1 MTWRVGLLL
10 LATTVGSAAGA
21 GGQVPSNAG
30 QGRSGWTLR
39 SSAAADLWFY
49 GLARVGFGMGGE
61 FSLYNAG
68 YVDRVAA
75 AKRDAGVPGTAL
87 DSAAAELLI
96 EFQEEQVFQALHF
109 VPLYFSQAGPE
120 EMLLALKAVAERDLS
135 QAQFFDARTR
145 FGVRQVA
152 GTFRDG
158 DHREVLGKFVD
169 VLSREWASFYADYWA
184 RTTGADS
191 AYFAEVEARWVG
203 DVAPVVMDF
212 LAERQLDA
220 GAILVSPP
228 LGPEGRVY
236 EGSPFR
242 KLDNVTAI
250 WAPPGAH
257 DPDVSVYAILR
268 ELCFSTADESVRTT
282 LDGVDAAVSSRAAVR
297 CGSLLLEAR
306 APEQVDRYQAIFLAA
321 AQGADQGATFEDA
334 YPVEWAVLENLRQK
348 IAPAVA
354 EAPAAPQLERTDRR
368 GWLVRGA
375 PQTDLWFHTLA
386 VIAADQPGPL
396 GLYSA
401 DYARR
406 IRDVKQ
412 ELGIYPT
419 PLDSLATKL
428 RRDLAGGNPEL
439 DVFHFVPLYFPTAS
453 AEEMLMSLQRVA
465 DNDVPSPQ
473 EFFRGQ
479 RPPGGPPP
487 GDPDR
492 ASQPSGGLGPNAGLG
507 LLIMA
512 QAMQT
517 GGARRLLKRLV
528 EAARIEW
535 HVFYRDYWEQF
546 TVEQAPRYVA
556 IQAMWDTLFVPQLG
570 PYLAR
575 RRLTSGV
582 IFPSPPVG
590 PEGRIVEFDEY
601 DTGDQIVS
609 VLMPLGTDEPEA
621 TVFAFLKELCFLLV
635 DDRVLGSIEMEGDEL
650 EDLRRRA
657 AVRCGALI
665 LDFYAPTMASRY
677 RRVFLDVVGA
687 EDSRTNEAFDR
698 IYFLTPEQYE
708 RLREEVRRR

>member
-10 LATTVGSAAGA
+10 LAATVGPATGA
-21 GGQVPSNAG
+21 GGQAPGDTG
-30 QGRSGWTLR
+30 QGRPDWTLR

-61 FSLYNAG
+61 FPLYNAD

-75 AKRDAGVPGTAL
+75 AKRDAGVPSTAL

-96 EFQEEQVFQALHF
+96 EFQEERVFQALHF
-109 VPLYFSQAGPE
+109 VPLYFAQADPE

-145 FGVRQVA
+145 FGVREMA

-158 DHREVLGKFVD
+158 DHRKVLGKFVD
-169 VLSREWASFYADYWA
+169 LLSREWESFYADYWA
-184 RTTGADS
+184 RTAGADS
-191 AYFAEVEARWVG
+191 AYLADVKARWVG
-203 DVAPVVMDF
+203 DVAPVVAGF

-220 GAILVSPP
+220 GTILVSPP

-242 KLDNVTAI
+242 RLDNVVAI
-250 WAPPGAH
+250 WAPPGVH

-268 ELCFSTADESVRTT
+268 ELCFSTADEAVHTS
-282 LDGVDAAVSSRAAVR
+282 LDGVDPVVSSRAAVQ
-297 CGSLLLEAR
+297 CGSLLLEAF
-306 APEQVDRYQAIFLAA
+306 APEQVGRYHAVFLTAV
-321 AQGADQGATFEDA
+321 QGADEGATFEDA
-334 YPVEWAVLENLRQK
+334 YLIEWAVLENLRQK

-354 EAPAAPQLERTDRR
+354 EAPAPELERVNRR

-453 AEEMLMSLQRVA
+453 AEEMMMSLQRVA

-473 EFFRGQ
+473 EFYRGQ
-479 RPPGGPPP
+479 RPPGGP
-487 GDPDR
+487 
-492 ASQPSGGLGPNAGLG
+492 PSGGLGPNAGLG
-507 LLIMA
+507 MLIIA

-517 GGARRLLKRLV
+517 SGARRLLKRLV

-546 TVEQAPRYVA
+546 TAEQAPRYAA

-635 DDRVLGSIEMEGDEL
+635 DDQVLGNIGMEEDDL

>member
-10 LATTVGSAAGA
+10 LAATVGPATGA
-21 GGQVPSNAG
+21 GGQVPSDTG
-30 QGRSGWTLR
+30 QGASGWTLR
-39 SSAAADLWFY
+39 SSAATDLWFY
-49 GLARVGFGMGGE
+49 GLARVGFGAGGE
-61 FSLYNAG
+61 FPLYNAD
-68 YVDRVAA
+68 YVARVAA
-75 AKRDAGVPGTAL
+75 AKQDGGVPPTAL

-96 EFQEEQVFQALHF
+96 AFQEEPVFQALHF
-109 VPLYFSQAGPE
+109 VPLYFSQAAPE

-145 FGVRQVA
+145 FGVRQMA

-158 DHREVLGKFVD
+158 DHREVLGRFVD
-169 VLSREWASFYADYWA
+169 ALSREWETFYADYWA

-191 AYFAEVEARWVG
+191 AYFTEVKARWVG
-203 DVAPVVMDF
+203 NVAPAAADF

-220 GAILVSPP
+220 GTILVSPP

-242 KLDNVTAI
+242 RLDNVVAV
-250 WAPPGAH
+250 WAPPAAH
-257 DPDVSVYAILR
+257 DPNVSVYAILR
-268 ELCFSTADESVRTT
+268 ELCFSTADEAVRTS
-282 LDGVDAAVSSRAAVR
+282 LDGVEPTVSSRAAVQ
-297 CGSLLLEAR
+297 CGSLLLEAF
-306 APEQVDRYQAIFLAA
+306 APEQVDRYHAVFLAA
-321 AQGADQGATFEDA
+321 AQDAHEGATFEDA
-334 YPVEWAVLENLRQK
+334 YLIEWAVLENLRQK

-354 EAPAAPQLERTDRR
+354 AAPAPVLERTRQR
-368 GWLVRGA
+368 GWVVRGA

-419 PLDSLATKL
+419 PLDSLATRL
-428 RRDLAGGNPEL
+428 RQDLAGGNPEL

-465 DNDVPSPQ
+465 DNDVPSPE

-479 RPPGGPPP
+479 RPPGGRPPGEPDRGPPP
-487 GDPDR
+487 SGD
-492 ASQPSGGLGPNAGLG
+492 LGPNAGLG
-507 LLIMA
+507 MLIIA

-517 GGARRLLKRLV
+517 GGARRLLRRLV

-535 HVFYRDYWEQF
+535 HIFYRGYWEQF
-546 TVEQAPRYVA
+546 TAEQAPRYAA

-570 PYLAR
+570 PYLER
-575 RRLTSGV
+575 RRLTSGA

-635 DDRVLGSIEMEGDEL
+635 DDQVLGTIEMDGFDL

-698 IYFLTPEQYE
+698 IYFLTAQQYE